1 MLTKTDLRALVD
13 NEIRELLL
21 ETESEIEAWTGQEGL
36 VELGLNSLL
45 LARLLIQ
52 LEAALGVDPF
62 ADESVAIWD
71 IQSVNDLVAVYE
83 RALAS
88 IARGET

>member
-1 MLTKTDLRALVD
+1 MLMKTDVKPVVD
-13 NEIRELLL
+13 DEIRDLLL
-21 ETESEIEAWTGQEGL
+21 EGADEIGAWTGEEGL

-71 IQSVNDLVAVYE
+71 VRSVNDLVAVYE
-83 RALAS
+83 RALAGVT
-88 IARGET
+88 ATE